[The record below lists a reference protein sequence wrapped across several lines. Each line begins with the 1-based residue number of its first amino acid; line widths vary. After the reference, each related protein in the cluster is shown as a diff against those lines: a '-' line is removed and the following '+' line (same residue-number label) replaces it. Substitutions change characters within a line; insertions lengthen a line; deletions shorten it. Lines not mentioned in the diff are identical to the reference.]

1 MFTNYRHPL
10 VLFIASFA
18 FMMGAMLLKIMNW
31 PGGSLLFGSML
42 MVQAISI
49 VWLMIVL
56 LRKK

>member
-1 MFTNYRHPL
+1 MFTNYRQPL

-42 MVQAISI
+42 MVQAFSI